1 MANGQGAALPLARTT
16 LPVMSTQV
24 LNSNEHPPVT
34 VMSTRVHILFT
45 LSYSLSYSLSFHSLF
60 NN

>member
-1 MANGQGAALPLARTT
+1 
-16 LPVMSTQV
+16 MSTQV

-45 LSYSLSYSLSFHSLF
+45 LSYSLSFHSLF